1 MKPADG
7 FRLLGGG
14 DGVKKLESGN
24 KEQENQDA
32 IGK

>member
-1 MKPADG
+1 
-7 FRLLGGG
+7 LGGG
-14 DGVKKLESGN
+14 DGVKKMESGN